1 MPNRVERSRQSA
13 ISLPFAFKRATTT
26 ISTTDSSTTSSMDGS
41 APRCEDKTRVKQRRE
56 NQRRI
61 DDSSKTNNRNSTIAP
76 GRRRLSSCSTVSFGD
91 VTVREYNRSLGDWWD
106 IKNGLGLGWEYVQ
119 HPSVPLP
126 YEDDDVKKQ
135 ISKLRKNQV
144 KKLKAKIDAWFLLS
158 RKKRNSMGSID
169 PNAVVNLDGIKLER
183 KNQPRKKD
191 CYEDNKPTAKVRGEL
206 LKQFGFTSEELNL
219 SEAER
224 KLLHMEYKLWTQT
237 TDSNRRST
245 PSDMFSER
253 FLAGIRAALP
263 AGTITAT
270 ATDTETSRDA
280 TTTATTTVTITPT
293 TITTTTTAVTTTADG
308 ETTTTTTT
316 DTQ

>member
-1 MPNRVERSRQSA
+1 MPNKVERSRQSV
-13 ISLPFAFKRATTT
+13 ISLPFAFKRATTL
-26 ISTTDSSTTSSMDGS
+26 ISSTDSFTSSSSSMDGS
-41 APRCEDKTRVKQRRE
+41 APCREDKTRVKQRRE

-61 DDSSKTNNRNSTIAP
+61 DDSSKTNNRKSTIP
-76 GRRRLSSCSTVSFGD
+76 LGRRRRLSCSAVSFGD
-91 VTVREYNRSLGDWWD
+91 TTVREYNRSLGDWWD
-106 IKNGLGLGWEYVQ
+106 VQNGLGLGWEYIQ

-126 YEDDDVKKQ
+126 YEDNDVKKQ
-135 ISKLRKNQV
+135 AWKPRKKQV
-144 KKLKAKIDAWFLLS
+144 KKLKGKIDAWFLLS
-158 RKKRNSMGSID
+158 RKKRNSIGSID
-169 PNAVVNLDGIKLER
+169 PNAVVNLDR
-183 KNQPRKKD
+183 NNQSRKKD

-237 TDSNRRST
+237 TDSNRRSK

-253 FLAGIRAALP
+253 FLAGIRAPLP
-263 AGTITAT
+263 TGTITAT

-293 TITTTTTAVTTTADG
+293 TVTTTTTAVTTTADG

-316 DTQ
+316 DTQQ